1 MSSDAVESAAEPS
14 PGRRRSPRPVAGI
27 LQLAWP
33 AIVGNLLYSTV
44 GLVDIKIVGSLG
56 ASAVAAVTTGN
67 RMFFV
72 LQGVLMAVTA
82 GTTALVA
89 RAWGAEDLDEAERVT
104 NASLW
109 ICIGLSAGMAIPG
122 IVVPEVL
129 AGVFRGLDAQAIAQA
144 ADFIRWL
151 SVFNVAFAVSFVLGT
166 ACRAAGDTLTPLWIG
181 AVTNV
186 VNVVLVYVLIY
197 GAFGIPPL
205 GVAGAAVANGLAFLL
220 GSVIFVVKWLRGTLI
235 VGVGPPGALAR
246 PRVREIF
253 RIGYPAGIEQFV
265 WQAGFIAF
273 LWVVA
278 LYGTAPYAAY
288 GIGVQILALSFVV
301 GFGFSIAASTHVGQ
315 RLGAR
320 DPAGAERS
328 GWQAMRL
335 AVASMIVLGAVV
347 ILSAEQVASFMID
360 DAEVVRLTVVFIYIL
375 GACQPLMAIE
385 FTLGGSLRGA
395 GDTRF
400 PLYTVLTGLVGV
412 RVLLSALA
420 ALAGLDVEWI
430 FAALIADYVVKVW
443 MLVGRFRGGRWKA
456 LEVGEVAPAPVPVQV
471 PTQLPPQRLR

>member
-1 MSSDAVESAAEPS
+1 MSTDSAPPRVADEGSESVHDPNA
-14 PGRRRSPRPVAGI
+14 PGEPRPAGSI

-33 AIVGNLLYSTV
+33 AILGNLLFSTV

-56 ASAVAAVTTGN
+56 PNAIAAVTTGN

-89 RAWGAEDLDEAERVT
+89 RAWGAGDRGEAERVT
-104 NASLW
+104 KASMFVCLGVSAVMAVP
-109 ICIGLSAGMAIPG
+109 GLLFADA
-122 IVVPEVL
+122 L
-129 AGVFRGLDAQAIAQA
+129 AGVFRGLDPDAIRDA
-144 ADFIRWL
+144 ASFIRWL
-151 SVFNVAFAVSFVLGT
+151 SLFNVAFAVSFVLGT
-166 ACRAAGDTLTPLWIG
+166 ACRAAGDTMTPLWIG

-205 GVAGAAVANGLAFLL
+205 GVKGAAIANGLSFSL
-220 GSVIFVVKWLRGTLI
+220 GSLIFLVMWLRGSLI
-235 VGVGPPGALAR
+235 VGVGPSGSLSG
-246 PRVREIF
+246 PRVRELF

-273 LWVVA
+273 LWLVA

-328 GWQAMRL
+328 GWHAMRL
-335 AVASMIVLGAVV
+335 AVGSMIVLGTVV
-347 ILSAEQVASFMID
+347 ILFAEQIAGFMIED
-360 DAEVVRLTVVFIYIL
+360 PEVVRLTVVFIYIL
-375 GACQPLMAIE
+375 GACQPLMAVE
-385 FTLGGSLRGA
+385 FTLGGALRGA

-412 RVLLSALA
+412 RVMLSALA
-420 ALAGLDVEWI
+420 VLAGLDVEWI
-430 FAALIADYVVKVW
+430 FAALIADYVVKGT
-443 MLVGRFRGGRWKA
+443 MLTARFRGGRWKL
-456 LEVGEVAPAPVPVQV
+456 LEIG
-471 PTQLPPQRLR
+471 TSHS